1 MLVLLG
7 FSVYLSNINKEYIQH
22 MINFGFNTI
31 FTSLQIP
38 EEVHLDKF
46 AKLRE
51 LKQLVGQDVT
61 IIVDINPGLF
71 DYLEAEIGFDIWS
84 GLDAIRFD
92 ESVDITRIMNWGSHS
107 KVVLNASTDGL
118 NILSTLSERNF
129 DCTNVVVMHNYYPR
143 PETGLDSVYFS
154 EQNAALKNRFPE
166 VQIMAFICGTEL
178 RGPVYKGLPTLED
191 HRALHPLIAYK
202 SLLEAQVDLVVVGDL
217 CISEMIV
224 NQFGDW
230 ISKDCVLLRAKLID
244 KYHYLYD
251 VVQNNRQ
258 DIARDVI
265 RSECHRKNYHDE
277 VIPYNCISRPT
288 GAITVDNQLYGRYMN
303 ELQITKK
310 DLPENKAV
318 NVIGSI
324 IEEDLPLIE
333 LIGSG
338 TKFKFIKE

>member
-1 MLVLLG
+1 MLG
-7 FSVYLSNINKEYIQH
+7 FSVYLSQINEAYVHQ
-22 MINFGFNTI
+22 MINRGFNTI

-46 AKLRE
+46 AKLRA

-71 DYLEAEIGFDIWS
+71 DFIESEIGCDKWS

-92 ESVDITRIMNWGSHS
+92 ESVDITRIMNWGMHS

-118 NILSTLSERNF
+118 NILRTLSGNNF
-129 DCTNVVVMHNYYPR
+129 DCSNVVVMHNYYPR
-143 PETGLDSVYFS
+143 PETGLDSEYFS
-154 EQNAALKNRFPE
+154 KQNNALKYKFPN

-191 HRALHPLIAYK
+191 HRVIHPLIAYK
-202 SLLEAQVDLVVVGDL
+202 SLQKAQVDLVVVGDL
-217 CISEMIV
+217 RISEMIV
-224 NQFGDW
+224 DQLEEWVSNE
-230 ISKDCVLLRAKLID
+230 CVLLRAKLID

-265 RSECHRKNYHDE
+265 RSEFHRKNYHHE
-277 VIPYNCISRPT
+277 VNPHNCISRPKGT
-288 GAITVDNQLYGRYMN
+288 ITVDNQLYGRYMN

-310 DLPENKAV
+310 DLPENEAV

-338 TKFKFIKE
+338 TKFKFVKE

>member
-1 MLVLLG
+1 MLG
-7 FSVYLSNINKEYIQH
+7 FSVYLSQINEAYVHQ
-22 MINFGFNTI
+22 MINRGFNTI

-38 EEVHLDKF
+38 EEIHLDKF
-46 AKLRE
+46 AKLRA

-71 DYLEAEIGFDIWS
+71 DFIESEIGYDEWS

-92 ESVDITRIMNWGSHS
+92 ESVDITRIMNWGMHS

-118 NILSTLSERNF
+118 NILRTLLGNNF
-129 DCTNVVVMHNYYPR
+129 DCSNVVVMHNYYPR
-143 PETGLDSVYFS
+143 PETGLDSEYFS
-154 EQNAALKNRFPE
+154 KQNNELKNMFPD

-178 RGPVYKGLPTLED
+178 RGPVYKGLPTLEN

-202 SLLEAQVDLVVVGDL
+202 SLQDAQVNLVVVGDL
-217 CISEMIV
+217 R
-224 NQFGDW
+224 
-230 ISKDCVLLRAKLID
+230 ISKMIIDQFDEWMSNECVLLRVKLID

-251 VVQNNRQ
+251 VEQNNRL
-258 DIARDVI
+258 DVARDVI
-265 RSECHRKNYHDE
+265 RSEFHRKNYQH
-277 VIPYNCISRPT
+277 VVNPHNCISRPKGT
-288 GAITVDNQLYGRYMN
+288 ITIDNHLYGRYMN

-310 DLPENKAV
+310 DLPDNEAV

-324 IEEDLPLIE
+324 IEDDLSLIE

-338 TKFKFIKE
+338 TKFKFVKE